1 MGTATERRLAT
12 GTSEDWF
19 NLSAQLGQAD
29 QEGLALE
36 ACLHGM
42 AQQIGRPFINADGS
56 FDWPKGVQPEKDLL
70 AHALQ
75 FAAATGSPYLA
86 GLVALSGYDAAT
98 STGQPGWWGWRNYQF
113 TMSALVAVGRPD
125 EAVRLGQRYLSNGG
139 DDERI
144 LVGLARIMDGLGQ
157 RREAEETVQRFLD
170 DHPNVTTAQAVTL
183 LLDWD
188 DGTNPEN
195 TIGLA
200 DRGLKSLALDQ
211 ATASTSNLYLMRGL
225 ANDRAAHDP
234 ARNDRCR
241 HITEALKDYST
252 ASQLGIRDVRANA
265 MRERRVVLERL
276 AADLGCKDSVP
287 PAAPGL
293 TEDAAEANKA
303 HGLLSRL
310 AAALSTGSKNEDL
323 VLTARQILDQADG
336 ALRRNLVRTLRRVA
350 KDDDVDAD
358 TRGNAAFVLDQ
369 LDLDA

>member
-1 MGTATERRLAT
+1 MTSSKPTFRLAT
-12 GTSEDWF
+12 GTDEDWF
-19 NLSAQLGQAD
+19 NLSAVLGQND
-29 QEGLALE
+29 QEGLALD
-36 ACLHGM
+36 ACLHGL
-42 AQQIGRPFINADGS
+42 AQQLGRPFINPDAS
-56 FDWPKGVQPEKDLL
+56 LDWPAHLRPNRDLI

-86 GLVALSGYDAAT
+86 ALLQLSGYDPATATGAAD
-98 STGQPGWWGWRNYQF
+98 WNWRNYQF
-113 TMSALVAVGRPD
+113 TMAALAAAGRAD
-125 EAVRLGQRYLSNGG
+125 EAIRLGAHYLNDGG
-139 DDERI
+139 TDEK
-144 LVGLARIMDGLGQ
+144 VVVKLARLLDEIGR
-157 RREAEETVQRFLD
+157 RREAIEMVEDFLKLN
-170 DHPNVTTAQAVTL
+170 PLAANAQIVTL

-188 DGTNPEN
+188 DGTDPDR
-195 TIGLA
+195 TIDLA
-200 DRGLKSLALDQ
+200 NRGLKSLALEQ
-211 ATASTSNLYLMRGL
+211 PTASTSNLYLMRGL

-234 ARNDRCR
+234 ARKDRCR
-241 HITEALKDYST
+241 HITEALKDFST

-287 PAAPGL
+287 PASPGL
-293 TEDAAEANKA
+293 TEDAAEASKA

-323 VLTARQILDQADG
+323 VLTARKILDEADG
-336 ALRRNLVRTLRRVA
+336 ALRRNLVQLLRRVA